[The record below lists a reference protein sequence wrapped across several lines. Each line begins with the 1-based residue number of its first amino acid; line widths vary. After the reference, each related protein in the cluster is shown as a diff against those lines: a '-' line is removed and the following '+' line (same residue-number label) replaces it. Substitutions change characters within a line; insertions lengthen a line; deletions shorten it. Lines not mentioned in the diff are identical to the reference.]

1 MPKNLGNLFVQ
12 SMVRQVGRD
21 AGKVIS
27 NKTFGDSHSTP
38 IRMVGSSTE
47 PQYSGTRRKYRHDLD
62 RVVNGD
68 LPSTKQKAK
77 KQLVEL
83 ENSYEE
89 FIDALMPISSAE
101 ELLALKNWTKK
112 SLDYID
118 DVVRIVS
125 DDEVKQIASEVGE
138 GLNSVKGKSAEAVSA
153 MEVPDMTEALAK
165 RRRARI
171 IFWTAFI
178 VPVVLSIII
187 ASVVG
192 TAPAEGE
199 DRGLEGGA
207 MAVVIVQAWG
217 WIQFIWGIVA
227 LSKSSK
233 NRKALERLAIEQE
246 AMKGVIAGWA

>member
-138 GLNSVKGKSAEAVSA
+138 GLNSVRSKSAEAVST
-153 MEVPDMTEALAK
+153 MEAPDMTEALAK

-171 IFWTAFI
+171 IFWTYMAAPIAMTIGLALLDFPI
-178 VPVVLSIII
+178 VDSQEDGDTPGTLLGLSLVW
-187 ASVVG
+187 S
-192 TAPAEGE
+192 
-199 DRGLEGGA
+199 
-207 MAVVIVQAWG
+207 M
-217 WIQFIWGIVA
+217 IQFFWGIVA

-233 NRKALERLAIEQE
+233 SRKALERLAKEQE
-246 AMKGVIAGWA
+246 AIKEVMAEWA

>member
-47 PQYSGTRRKYRHDLD
+47 PQYSGSRRKYRHDLD

-89 FIDALMPISSAE
+89 FIDALMPISCAE

-112 SLDYID
+112 SQDYIE
-118 DVVRIVS
+118 DVLRIVS
-125 DDEVKQIASEVGE
+125 DDEVKKIADEVGE
-138 GLNSVKGKSAEAVSA
+138 GLNSVRVKSAEAVSA
-153 MEVPDMTEALAK
+153 MEFPDMTEALAK

-171 IFWTAFI
+171 IFWTSLVI
-178 VPVVLSIII
+178 PVALSVVI
-187 ASVVG
+187 ASLIG
-192 TAPAEGE
+192 SNPSEGE
-199 DRGLEGGA
+199 DPEFEGGA
-207 MAVVIVQAWG
+207 SAILLVQAWG
-217 WIQFIWGIVA
+217 WIQFVWGIAA

-233 NRKALERLAIEQE
+233 NRKALENLAREQE
-246 AMKGVIAGWA
+246 AMKGVMEGWV

>member
-101 ELLALKNWTKK
+101 ELVALKNWTKK

-118 DVVRIVS
+118 DVIRIVS
-125 DDEVKQIASEVGE
+125 DEEVKQIASEVGE
-138 GLNSVKGKSAEAVSA
+138 GLNSVRRKSAEAVSA
-153 MEVPDMTEALAK
+153 MEAPDMTEAQAK

-171 IFWTAFI
+171 IFWTYMAAPITLTIGLALLDVPI
-178 VPVVLSIII
+178 VDSREDGDTPGTLLGLSLVW
-187 ASVVG
+187 S
-192 TAPAEGE
+192 
-199 DRGLEGGA
+199 
-207 MAVVIVQAWG
+207 M
-217 WIQFIWGIVA
+217 IQFFWGVA
-227 LSKSSK
+227 AMTQS
-233 NRKALERLAIEQE
+233 RRYRRDLERLAEEQE
-246 AMKGVIAGWA
+246 AMRGVMAGWA